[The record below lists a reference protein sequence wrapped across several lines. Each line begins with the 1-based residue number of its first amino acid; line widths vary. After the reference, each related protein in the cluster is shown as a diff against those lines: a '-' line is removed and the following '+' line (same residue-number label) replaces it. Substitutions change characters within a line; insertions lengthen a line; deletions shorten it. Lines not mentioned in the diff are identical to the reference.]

1 MGHGEADAARS
12 ASDED
17 VAVLDGDFGGAR
29 AGDEAEEDEEKERG
43 GEDEEREVRQIYVR
57 HG

>member
-29 AGDEAEEDEEKERG
+29 AGDEAEEEEERG